1 MLLFIGGTRSR
12 IAVGLSHERP
22 EARAHCCYISR
33 AFALSPVVR
42 ILPCRGGQAR
52 LKGTSAMLRQ
62 LAVLA
67 VSVER
72 AELVSPPDPAAVVGD
87 ILLCLAT
94 GPQLVRQDVAL
105 LNAVTIPSAAEV
117 LADQVA
123 AAAVFSPNED
133 GEDVPTAALPLAL
146 VPHLYARSLSLQ
158 PAVHQPPGPS
168 AEEEVQ
174 QEPRCDAA
182 TATARRLSRLRAA
195 RSAHERFLWHVR
207 RLRVLPA
214 AERALLASITTREEG
229 GGADADGADAH
240 TDASGILRGAR
251 ASDGLPTDPAA
262 RRAAKIARY
271 KRDRAAAADVRGL
284 ADAFARRVAVRRPS
298 SEERSGGR
306 AGETETVGSVRG
318 EGGGD
323 DGAGDDDG
331 GGGQDDDRWGEEE
344 EAARQLAVGA
354 LAAAVRQSVEALPLL
369 DEEVALLAYAAD
381 TAARGETVPPPP
393 PRGPTATERLG
404 LPVNFRIGVPPDARG
419 GGGEREPV
427 GGHAPVGG
435 GLSGR
440 AAAAAGV
447 FRPSHALPTY
457 TVEEWGEFEAARA
470 TEKAAAD
477 GAAKAAKAAAAAAED
492 PDRDDA
498 VADRDTMAAR
508 EWDDWKGEHNRGS
521 GNTLR

>member
-1 MLLFIGGTRSR
+1 
-12 IAVGLSHERP
+12 
-22 EARAHCCYISR
+22 
-33 AFALSPVVR
+33 
-42 ILPCRGGQAR
+42 
-52 LKGTSAMLRQ
+52 MLRQ

-105 LNAVTIPSAAEV
+105 LDAVAIPPAAEF

-133 GEDVPTAALPLAL
+133 GEDVPSAVLPLAL
-146 VPHLYARSLSLQ
+146 VPHLYARSLALQ
-158 PAVHQPPGPS
+158 STARQPRCPS

-174 QEPRCDAA
+174 QEPCRDAA
-182 TATARRLSRLRAA
+182 TAAAHRLTRLRAA
-195 RSAHERFLWHVR
+195 RTAHERFLSHVR

-214 AERALLASITTREEG
+214 AERTLLSSITAREEG
-229 GGADADGADAH
+229 GVADADGADAH
-240 TDASGILRGAR
+240 IDASGILRGAR

-284 ADAFARRVAVRRPS
+284 AEAFARRVAVRQLS
-298 SEERSGGR
+298 FGGMGGGR
-306 AGETETVGSVRG
+306 TEATESVGGARG
-318 EGGGD
+318 EGSEDDGVGD
-323 DGAGDDDG
+323 DGGS
-331 GGGQDDDRWGEEE
+331 GGQDDERWGEEE

-354 LAAAVRQSVEALPLL
+354 LAAAVRQSVESLPLI

-381 TAARGETVPPPP
+381 MAARGQTVPPPP
-393 PRGPTATERLG
+393 PPGPTATERLG
-404 LPVNFRIGVPPDARG
+404 LPTNFRIGVPPDACG
-419 GGGEREPV
+419 GGVGGAPVSGYTPV
-427 GGHAPVGG
+427 GS
-435 GLSGR
+435 GLTGR
-440 AAAAAGV
+440 AAIAAGV
-447 FRPSHALPTY
+447 FRPSHTLPTY

-470 TEKAAAD
+470 AEKAAAD
-477 GAAKAAKAAAAAAED
+477 RDVKAAKAAAAAAED

-508 EWDDWKGEHNRGS
+508 EWDDWKGENNRGS

>member
-1 MLLFIGGTRSR
+1 
-12 IAVGLSHERP
+12 
-22 EARAHCCYISR
+22 
-33 AFALSPVVR
+33 
-42 ILPCRGGQAR
+42 
-52 LKGTSAMLRQ
+52 MLRQ

-72 AELVSPPDPAAVVGD
+72 VELVSPPDPAAVIGD
-87 ILLCLAT
+87 TLLCLAT
-94 GPQLVRQDVAL
+94 GPQLARQDVAL
-105 LNAVTIPSAAEV
+105 LNAAAIPSAAEL

-123 AAAVFSPNED
+123 TAALFSPNED

-146 VPHLYARSLSLQ
+146 VPHLYARSLALQ
-158 PAVHQPPGPS
+158 PAAHQPPGPS

-174 QEPRCDAA
+174 QQPRCDAA
-182 TATARRLSRLRAA
+182 TAAARRLARLRAA
-195 RSAHERFLWHVR
+195 RTAHERFLLHVR

-240 TDASGILRGAR
+240 IDASGVLRGSR

-284 ADAFARRVAVRRPS
+284 ADAFARRVAVRQPS
-298 SEERSGGR
+298 SGGRSGRR

-318 EGGGD
+318 EGGGS

-344 EAARQLAVGA
+344 ETARQLAVGA

-369 DEEVALLAYAAD
+369 DEEVALLSYAAD

-393 PRGPTATERLG
+393 PPGPTATERLG
-404 LPVNFRIGVPPDARG
+404 LPANFRIGVPPDARG
-419 GGGEREPV
+419 AGGGREPV
-427 GGHAPVGG
+427 GGQAPVGG
-435 GLSGR
+435 GLNGR
-440 AAAAAGV
+440 AAVAAGV

-492 PDRDDA
+492 PDRDDV

-508 EWDDWKGEHNRGS
+508 EWDDWKGENNRGS